1 MEEVTNLLKECEE
14 KIQKIENETNAFN
27 KEYLK
32 EKGEFLKIVRSDFLT
47 GGIIAS
53 SLFIIISSLF
63 NFIGIVFPYDLLI
76 GIFGFLIGL
85 IILIVPV
92 TKPKFRFLK
101 FNNRAFKIVS
111 EFKNDVCQRVKNIK
125 YNFIRINRKF
135 DLDTTINIEE
145 EFKAFQNQLYNLY
158 KEGVE
163 GLSQLKKQSPESI
176 HEKISKINRKYTKTF
191 EKVHN
196 STILSILYFKYMLTK
211 TLKGVELEKEER
223 KKIWREIFK
232 EKLKYIKM
240 FKRKLGKE

>member
-1 MEEVTNLLKECEE
+1 MEEITNLLKECEE
-14 KIQKIENETNAFN
+14 KIQRIENETYIFK
-27 KEYLK
+27 KEYLE

-63 NFIGIVFPYDLLI
+63 NFIGIDFPYDLLI

-101 FNNRAFKIVS
+101 FNNRIFKTVS
-111 EFKNDVCQRVKNIK
+111 EFKNDMCQRVKNIK
-125 YNFIRINRKF
+125 HDFIRINRNF
-135 DLDTTINIEE
+135 VLDTTINIEE
-145 EFKAFQNQLYNLY
+145 ELKTFQDQLYNLY

-163 GLSQLKKQSPESI
+163 GLNQLKKQSPESI

-196 STILSILYFKYMLTK
+196 STIWRIFSFKYMLTR
-211 TLKGVELEKEER
+211 TLNGVKLEKEER
-223 KKIWREIFK
+223 KKIWREILK
-232 EKLKYIKM
+232 EESKYKKM
-240 FKRKLGKE
+240 FKRKLRKE